1 MSANH
6 RLASS
11 SKTPKTAFRPALWT
25 SLLLHQ
31 MRRIAPPFGQIRQ
44 VYLPIAALFLVSRGV
59 LLLVGVLTST
69 QIASPPVDS
78 PLLSYLCRF
87 DCSWYLSVAQHGYST
102 IESGDQ
108 AGATN
113 LGFYPVFPLLVR
125 LFSGLFGADLF
136 HAAICISNLCF
147 YAALIYVYRYACLL
161 GVDHNAALLSTG
173 LLCVLPQSIVFSAVY
188 SESTFLLLLVVAMF
202 YLRRE
207 NYLVAGIAAAL
218 LSATR
223 ANGIFFIVFAVA
235 WLIRSVGVRGLFTP
249 WRAPEKIV
257 AIVLAPMGL
266 LVFWSYCFATTGDAF
281 AGPSTMY
288 HGWGWSFSPPWAAL
302 PAMLRSDDVA
312 FYSGL
317 SSLGLLACSLLLLRQ
332 GFYEEFAF
340 CAALIV
346 LIMSAAVTGSLFRY
360 GLVLF
365 PVWIA
370 LARELASRP
379 VLSALTF
386 SILAL
391 LNAMMMSAWTLH
403 NIIAI

>member
-1 MSANH
+1 MS
-6 RLASS
+6 RLARHW
-11 SKTPKTAFRPALWT
+11 P
-25 SLLLHQ
+25 
-31 MRRIAPPFGQIRQ
+31 RIRD
-44 VYLPIAALFLVSRGV
+44 VYFPIAAIFLVSRCL
-59 LLLVGVLTST
+59 LLLVGVLTSAL
-69 QIASPPVDS
+69 IASPPVDP

-87 DCSWYLSVAQHGYST
+87 DCSWYLSVAQHGYSA
-102 IESGDQ
+102 IESSNQ
-108 AGATN
+108 PGATN

-125 LFSGLFGADLF
+125 SFSSLFGTDPF
-136 HAAICISNLCF
+136 HTAIALSNVCF
-147 YAALIYVYRYACLL
+147 YAALIYVYRYARLL
-161 GVDHNAALLSTG
+161 GADHNAALLSTG
-173 LLCVLPQSIVFSAVY
+173 LLCVLPQSIVFSSAY
-188 SESTFLLLLVVAMF
+188 SESTFLLLLAVAMF
-202 YLRRE
+202 HVRRE

-235 WLIRSVGVRGLFTP
+235 WLIRSVGVRGLFAP

-257 AIVLAPMGL
+257 PIVLAPMGL
-266 LVFWSYCFATTGDAF
+266 LVFWGYCFATTGDAF

-288 HGWGWSFSPPWAAL
+288 HGWGWSFSPPWEAL

-312 FYSGL
+312 FFSGL

-332 GFYEEFAF
+332 GSYEEFAF

-346 LIMSAAVTGSLFRY
+346 LMMSASVTGSLFRY

-365 PVWIA
+365 PLWIA
-370 LARELASRP
+370 LARELAPRP
-379 VLSALTF
+379 VLAALTF
-386 SILAL
+386 SILAI

>member
-1 MSANH
+1 MSRADDV
-6 RLASS
+6 RTLDSEPGASS
-11 SKTPKTAFRPALWT
+11 WDTAG
-25 SLLLHQ
+25 S
-31 MRRIAPPFGQIRQ
+31 IRH
-44 VYLPIAALFLVSRGV
+44 VLLPIGTMFLLSRAV
-59 LLLVGVLTST
+59 LLLVGVLTVA
-69 QIASPPVDS
+69 QIAPSAEPES
-78 PLLSYLCRF
+78 HTLLSYLCRF
-87 DCSWYLSVAQHGYST
+87 DCAWYLSVAQQGYST
-102 IESGDQ
+102 IESGAQ

-125 LFSGLFGADLF
+125 LFSGLFGADPL
-136 HAAICISNLCF
+136 HTAIAVSNVCF
-147 YAALIYVYRYACLL
+147 YVALIYVYRYARLL
-161 GVDHNAALLSTG
+161 GADHNAALLGAG
-173 LLCVLPQSIVFSAVY
+173 LLCVLPQSIVFSAAY
-188 SESTFLLLLVVAMF
+188 SESTFLLLLAVAMF

-207 NYLVAGIAAAL
+207 NYLVAGVAAAL

-235 WLIRSVGVRGLFTP
+235 WLIRSGGVRGLFTP

-257 AIVLAPMGL
+257 PIVLAPMGL
-266 LVFWSYCFATTGDAF
+266 LVFWGYCFATTGDAF

-288 HGWGWSFSPPWAAL
+288 HGWGWYFSPPWQEL
-302 PAMLRSDDVA
+302 STMLRSDDVA

-317 SSLGLLACSLLLLRQ
+317 SSLCLLACSLLLLRQ
-332 GFYEEFAF
+332 GSYEEFAF

-346 LIMSAAVTGSLFRY
+346 LMMSAAVTGSLFRY

-370 LARELASRP
+370 LARELAPRP
-379 VLSALTF
+379 VLSALVF

-403 NIIAI
+403 KIIAI

>member
-1 MSANH
+1 MNQDVSA
-6 RLASS
+6 RQPSAPLQGAARTAYPSGFRVASHW
-11 SKTPKTAFRPALWT
+11 PAV
-25 SLLLHQ
+25 
-31 MRRIAPPFGQIRQ
+31 RD
-44 VYLPIAALFLVSRGV
+44 VYFPIAAMFLASRAV

-69 QIASPPVDS
+69 QIASPPVDA

-87 DCSWYLSVAQHGYST
+87 DCSWYVSVAQQGYSAV
-102 IESGDQ
+102 ESDQ

-125 LFSGLFGADLF
+125 LFSNLFGADPF
-136 HAAICISNLCF
+136 HTAICISNLCC
-147 YAALIYVYRYACLL
+147 YTALIYVYRYARLL

-173 LLCVLPQSIVFSAVY
+173 LLCVLPQSIVFSSAY
-188 SESTFLLLLVVAMF
+188 SESTFLLLLAAAMF
-202 YLRRE
+202 HLRRGD
-207 NYLVAGIAAAL
+207 YLIAGIAAAL

-235 WLIRSVGVRGLFTP
+235 WLIGSVGVRGLFTP

-257 AIVLAPMGL
+257 PIVLAPMGL
-266 LVFWSYCFATTGDAF
+266 LLFWGYCFATTGDAF
-281 AGPSTMY
+281 ASPSTMY
-288 HGWGWSFSPPWAAL
+288 HGWGWFFSPPWEAL
-302 PAMLRSDDVA
+302 PAMLRSDGVA
-312 FYSGL
+312 FFSGL
-317 SSLGLLACSLLLLRQ
+317 SSLVLLACSLLLLRQ
-332 GFYEEFAF
+332 RCYAEFAF

-346 LIMSAAVTGSLFRY
+346 LMMSAAVTGSLFRY

-365 PVWIA
+365 PLWIA
-370 LARELASRP
+370 LARELAPRP
-379 VLSALTF
+379 VFATLTL